1 MLPDDSA
8 RGTRRVCMRFRAPRR
23 ADVCWSR
30 QAGAAGWALLA
41 SLVVSTAGHGQSPGL
56 RQPHYIAGAYPF
68 TEQAPPVFVNDV
80 VGARL
85 FYASGFFGDS
95 TVIANVEAGHIWDG
109 HDVFDR
115 SGLEMGPAVEQ
126 YVAGTG
132 ATGALDFHATMVGH
146 VLAGTGYDP
155 ATDSYSYVGLGMA
168 PRARLWSGAIA
179 TGFATDP
186 DNIGGFETTAESTI
200 PVYRQFFRGMSG
212 TSPDVINSSWGGPD
226 PAATTIESRS
236 IDALAFEN
244 PRVTF
249 VAAAGNE
256 ATAPVSAPGD
266 VYNGITVGSV
276 GGPRF
281 LTPSSFSSR
290 GAVDFYNPA
299 TDTTIVGVRAAVD
312 IAAPGES
319 GFLAAYLGPT
329 GGLAPLPS
337 VTQDPSP
344 TDLYFTD
351 VDGTSFASPTV
362 AGGVALMKDAAKGRW
377 WLVPETAFDSR
388 VVKSVLMATA
398 VETDG
403 WDNGQA
409 TVGGVVRTTQ
419 SLDYATGAGVVD
431 LTSAGLTYVAAP
443 TMDIAGSGGGTI
455 GMNGWDLGSVTVGGT
470 TDYSFAATLAAPS
483 RLTVAL
489 DWFTQGVFVDAT
501 DTGSRTAFA
510 NLDLQVWSIV
520 DGAFSTLV
528 AESVSTYNNA
538 EMLRLDL
545 SPGGLYGLRVTL
557 PRMVYDLNATPVT
570 AETYGL
576 AWNVLVVP
584 EPSACLVALAG
595 LALAAV
601 RSCSRGPRTR
611 SGGGICRQRS
621 VRRA

>member
-1 MLPDDSA
+1 MQL
-8 RGTRRVCMRFRAPRR
+8 RAPRR
-23 ADVCWSR
+23 QDVCCNR
-30 QAGAAGWALLA
+30 RAGSAGLALLA
-41 SLVVSTAGHGQSPGL
+41 TLVASAAGRAQSTGFG
-56 RQPHYIAGAYPF
+56 QPHYIAGSYPF
-68 TEQAPPVFVNDV
+68 TEQAPPVFINDV
-80 VGARL
+80 VGARI
-85 FYASGFFGDS
+85 FYDRGIFGDS

-109 HDVFDR
+109 HEVFDR
-115 SGLEMGPAVEQ
+115 SGLGLGPAVER
-126 YVAGTG
+126 YVTG
-132 ATGALDFHATMVGH
+132 SGGTGALDFHATMVGH
-146 VLAGTGYDP
+146 VLGGTGYDP
-155 ATDSYSYVGLGMA
+155 VTASYSYVGLGMA

-179 TGFATDP
+179 TAFATDP
-186 DNIGGFETTAESTI
+186 ENIGGFETTAESTI
-200 PVYRQFFRGMSG
+200 PVYRQFFRGVSG

-226 PAATTIESRS
+226 AAAITIQAQS

-244 PRVTF
+244 PGVLF
-249 VAAAGNE
+249 VATAGND
-256 ATAPVSAPGD
+256 ATAPVSAPGN

-276 GGPRF
+276 GGTQF

-299 TDTTIVGVRAAVD
+299 TDTTIAGVRAAVD

-344 TDLYFTD
+344 TGLYFTD

-403 WDNGQA
+403 WNNGQVA
-409 TVGGVVRTTQ
+409 VGGVVRTTQ
-419 SLDYATGAGVVD
+419 SLDYATGAGALD

-443 TMDIAGSGGGTI
+443 TMDVAGSGGGTI
-455 GMNGWDLGSVTVGGT
+455 GTNGWDLGSVTVGGT
-470 TDYSFAATLAAPS
+470 NDYSFTATLAAPS

-489 DWFTQGVFVDAT
+489 DWFTNGVFVDAT

-557 PRMVYDLNATPVT
+557 PQMVYDLGATPVT

-576 AWNVLVVP
+576 SWTVMAVP
-584 EPSACLVALAG
+584 EPSACLVAVVG
-595 LALAAV
+595 LTLAAV
-601 RSCSRGPRTR
+601 RSCRLGQRTR
-611 SGGGICRQRS
+611 SGGGIGRQVDIRS